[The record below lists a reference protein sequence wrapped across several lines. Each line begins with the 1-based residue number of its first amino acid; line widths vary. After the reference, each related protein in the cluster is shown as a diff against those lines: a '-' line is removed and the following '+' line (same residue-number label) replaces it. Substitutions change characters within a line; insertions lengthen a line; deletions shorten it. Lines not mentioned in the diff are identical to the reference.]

1 VKVPL
6 RNLDTIAPIATC
18 AVLFLFFSFITDS
31 FLTRENLVNIL
42 RQNSAL
48 AVMAVGVTFVL
59 LTGEIDLSI
68 EAMAI
73 LAGVVA
79 AWLFNQML
87 AQFPGAPGP
96 IAEFLPMAA
105 AVAGAGVF
113 GIAIGI
119 GVSRI
124 GVPSFMMTLALSL
137 IATGLALWITSGSPI
152 FNIQPSLAHVGT
164 RSFEMIERTR
174 PNGTTYGL
182 IEVPWISVVA
192 AVFLFA
198 AWIVLRYTRFG
209 RNVYAVG
216 GNRAAAELSGIPVAR
231 TLTACFCIC
240 SMTAAIAGIL
250 WVGRMGSAQAG
261 GLDQVLIQCVSGVVL
276 GGTSLFG
283 GKGGIGNTV
292 IGVLT
297 FGILHNGLNHL
308 DVNIYLKGSIMGAIL
323 LAALVL
329 NVSMARLRRV

>member
-1 VKVPL
+1 MKFNL
-6 RNLDTIAPIATC
+6 RNLDTVAPIITC
-18 AVLFLFFSFITDS
+18 AVLFLFFSFITES
-31 FLTRENLVNIL
+31 FLTRENLLNIL

-68 EAMAI
+68 ESMAI

-79 AWLFNQML
+79 AWLFNVLLQRL
-87 AQFPGAPGP
+87 HWTPGP
-96 IAEFLPMAA
+96 ITQMLPLLAAIAGA
-105 AVAGAGVF
+105 AVFGLVIGV
-113 GIAIGI
+113 

-137 IATGLALWITSGSPI
+137 IAMGLALWITGGSPI
-152 FNIQPSLAHVGT
+152 FTIQPALAHIGT
-164 RSFEMIERTR
+164 RSLEFVERAR
-174 PNGTTYGL
+174 PNGTTYAL
-182 IEVPWISVVA
+182 IEIPWITVVA
-192 AVFLFA
+192 AIFMFA
-198 AWIVLRYTRFG
+198 AWIVLRFTRFG

-216 GNRAAAELSGIPVAR
+216 GNRVAAELSGIPVAR

-240 SMTAAIAGIL
+240 AMTAAVAGTL
-250 WVGRMGSAQAG
+250 WVGRLGSAQAG

-292 IGVLT
+292 VGVLT

-323 LAALVL
+323 LAALIL
-329 NVSMARLRRV
+329 NVSMARVRRA

>member
-1 VKVPL
+1 MKIRL
-6 RNLDTIAPIATC
+6 RNLDTVAPIVTF
-18 AVLFLFFSFITDS
+18 AVLFLFFSLITDS
-31 FLTRENLVNIL
+31 FLTRENLLNIL

-73 LAGVVA
+73 VAGVVA
-79 AWLFNQML
+79 AWLFNFLLKQYPGTPAPI
-87 AQFPGAPGP
+87 AQFAPM
-96 IAEFLPMAA
+96 LA

-113 GIAIGI
+113 GALIGI
-119 GVSRI
+119 GVSRV
-124 GVPSFMMTLALSL
+124 GVPSFMMTLAASL
-137 IATGLALWITSGSPI
+137 IATGFALWITEGSPI
-152 FNIQPSLAHVGT
+152 FTIQPSLSYIGT
-164 RSFEMIERTR
+164 KSIGFLETSR
-174 PNGTTYGL
+174 PNGTTYKL
-182 IEVPWISVVA
+182 IEIPWITVVA
-192 AVFLFA
+192 TLFLFA

-216 GNRAAAELSGIPVAR
+216 GNRVAAELSGIPVKR

-240 SMTAAIAGIL
+240 SMTAAVAGIL
-250 WVGRMGSAQAG
+250 WVGRLGSAQAG

-283 GKGGIGNTV
+283 GRGGIGNTV
-292 IGVLT
+292 VGVLT
-297 FGILHNGLNHL
+297 FGVLHNGLNHL

-323 LAALVL
+323 LAALIL
-329 NVSMARLRRV
+329 NVSMARVRKA

>member
-1 VKVPL
+1 MKDRL

-18 AVLFLFFSFITDS
+18 LILFLFFSCITQS
-31 FLTRENLVNIL
+31 FLTRENLLNIL

-68 EAMAI
+68 ESMAI

-79 AWLFNQML
+79 AWLFNVML
-87 AQFPGAPGP
+87 AKLPGQPGFV
-96 IAEFLPMAA
+96 AEVVPMAA
-105 AVAGAGVF
+105 AVAGAAVF
-113 GIAIGI
+113 GTIIGL
-119 GVSRI
+119 GVSKI
-124 GVPSFMMTLALSL
+124 GVPSFMMTLAMSL
-137 IATGLALWITSGSPI
+137 IATGFSLWITSGSPI
-152 FNIQPSLAHVGT
+152 FNIQRSLAFVGT
-164 RSFEMIERTR
+164 RSIELIHRVR
-174 PNGTTYGL
+174 PNGTAYAL
-182 IEVPWISVVA
+182 IEIPWITVVA

-231 TLTACFCIC
+231 TLCACFCIC
-240 SMTAAIAGIL
+240 SMTSAVAGML
-250 WVGRMGSAQAG
+250 WIGRLGSAQAG

-329 NVSMARLRRV
+329 NVSMARLRRA

>member
-1 VKVPL
+1 MKVRL
-6 RNLDTIAPIATC
+6 GNLDTIAPIITC
-18 AVLFLFFSFITDS
+18 VALFIFFSLISSS
-31 FLTRENLVNIL
+31 FLDRQNLLNIL

-48 AVMAVGVTFVL
+48 AIMAVGVTFVL
-59 LTGEIDLSI
+59 LTGEIDLNI
-68 EAMAI
+68 ESMAL

-79 AWLFNQML
+79 AWLFNVL
-87 AQFPGAPGP
+87 LLRYPGMPGP
-96 IAEFLPMAA
+96 MGQVLPMFA

-113 GIAIGI
+113 GLVVGL
-119 GVSRI
+119 GVSKL

-137 IATGLALWITSGSPI
+137 VAKGLALYITAGTPI
-152 FNIQPSLAHVGT
+152 FNIQPSLSFIGS
-164 RSFEMIERTR
+164 RSIELFHLSR
-174 PNGTTYGL
+174 PNGTQYAL
-182 IEVPWISVVA
+182 LEVPWITVIA
-192 AVFLFA
+192 AVFLLA

-216 GNRAAAELSGIPVAR
+216 GNRMAAELSGIPVTR

-240 SMTAAIAGIL
+240 SMTAAVAGIV
-250 WVGRMGSAQAG
+250 WVGRMGSAQAS
-261 GLDQVLIQCVSGVVL
+261 GLEGVLIQCVSGVVL

-308 DVNIYLKGSIMGAIL
+308 AVNIYVKGSILGIIL
-323 LAALVL
+323 LAALIL
-329 NVSMARLRRV
+329 NVTMARVRRG